1 MSSSEPRCNL
11 SRVFL
16 SHFRGK
22 HPSFVYLWQL
32 SPTFSFLDLH
42 WACDAHTTHDPH
54 LSLAKKISTKSLA
67 LIPVLTHFSSS
78 LLHVRALP
86 HCFEHGVQK
95 MQKIS
100 KRLYTES
107 VLKMQSIFWAS
118 AGGSGEILFLDLG
131 IRQNASQEF
140 CSCPRFDIRT
150 RQIRFLSPIR
160 AEVQKGGL
168 WL

>member
-1 MSSSEPRCNL
+1 MNSRAPRCNL
-11 SRVFL
+11 SRRVFL

-22 HPSFVYLWQL
+22 HPSFVFLWQL
-32 SPTFSFLDLH
+32 SPPPFLDLH

-86 HCFEHGVQK
+86 HCFQHGLKKCRKYLKDYKLQK
-95 MQKIS
+95 CPENAINFLS
-100 KRLYTES
+100 ECR
-107 VLKMQSIFWAS
+107 
-118 AGGSGEILFLDLG
+118 GSGEILFLDLG

-150 RQIRFLSPIR
+150 RQIRFLSPMR

-168 WL
+168 YL